1 MFEKLYKLYGPQF
14 LQGKIYKLVCKTSG
28 DIYIGST
35 CCTLK
40 ERLGEHINSYTT
52 YINTLGKSMHYKKSY
67 EILEDDNYEM
77 QLLENF
83 PSYGKYF
90 LNRREGWYQKNTK
103 CINKKIAGRNNQEY
117 YLDNKEKID
126 KKNKLWAI
134 NNAEKVKIDNHNYY
148 LNNKVHLLA
157 YNKKKYEENKKQILD
172 QQKQYYEKNR
182 DKIAEKIN
190 ISIICS
196 LCLKSISKSN
206 MVRHQK
212 SSRCI
217 KK

>member
-1 MFEKLYKLYGPQF
+1 MSPDNCWYE
-14 LQGKIYKLVCKTSG
+14 G
-28 DIYIGST
+28 D
-35 CCTLK
+35 
-40 ERLGEHINSYTT
+40 E
-52 YINTLGKSMHYKKSY
+52 
-67 EILEDDNYEM
+67 
-77 QLLENF
+77 
-83 PSYGKYF
+83 
-90 LNRREGWYQKNTK
+90 
-103 CINKKIAGRNNQEY
+103 
-117 YLDNKEKID
+117 ID

-182 DKIAEKIN
+182 DKIAEKMN